1 MIGVPPGEVLLIAVD
16 TLVAGVHF
24 PLETPAEDVGY
35 KALAVNLSDLA
46 AMAATPFAYS
56 TAICLPSADDAWTAA
71 FEAGLAGLA
80 EAFRLA
86 PVARSRSPGPLT
98 VTVEVYGHAP
108 PGAVLRRG
116 GARPGD
122 TLYVTGSLGDAAL
135 ALEALQGRRVLP
147 REVLAAAR
155 ARLDRPAPR
164 VAVGLALRGIATA
177 AIDVSDGLAA
187 DLGHVLAASGVGATL
202 EAPRLPLSEGL
213 RGALDPATATR
224 LALGGGD
231 DYEICFT
238 APAAT
243 AAEIDRLARDLGC
256 PVARIGTIEARQ
268 GLRCVAADGTP
279 MPIPAGYQH
288 FAADPAGSRE
298 GTPERG

>member
-1 MIGVPPGEVLLIAVD
+1 VIRLPEGEALVVAVD

-24 PLETPAEDVGY
+24 PLDTRAEDVGH

-46 AMAATPFAYS
+46 AMAATPAGYS
-56 TAICLPSADDAWTAA
+56 IALCLPSRDDSWTAA
-71 FEAGLAGLA
+71 FEAGLHALA
-80 EAFRLA
+80 RTFGLA
-86 PVARSRSPGPLT
+86 PVATHRAAGPLS

-108 PGAVLRRG
+108 PGAVLHRR
-116 GARPGD
+116 GARPDDGV
-122 TLYVTGSLGDAAL
+122 YVTGSLGDAAL
-135 ALEALQGRRVLP
+135 ALQALLGLRVLAGEALATL
-147 REVLAAAR
+147 R
-155 ARLDRPAPR
+155 ARLDRPEPR
-164 VAVGLALRGIATA
+164 VRVGLALRGIATA

-187 DLGHVLAASGVGATL
+187 DLGHVLTASEVGATL
-202 EAPRLPLSEGL
+202 EVTRLPLSPAL
-213 RGALDPATATR
+213 RDAVDPGTAAR

>member
-46 AMAATPFAYS
+46 AMAATPLAYS

-122 TLYVTGSLGDAAL
+122 AVYVTGSLGDAAL
-135 ALEALQGRRVLP
+135 ALEALRGRRVLP

-238 APAAT
+238 APAAC
-243 AAEIDRLARDLGC
+243 AAEVEDLARDLGC
-256 PVARIGTIEARQ
+256 PVTRIGAVEARP
-268 GLRCVAADGTP
+268 GLRCMGEDGTP
-279 MPIPAGYQH
+279 IEVPSGYEH
-288 FAADPAGSRE
+288 FSAERPGAPE
-298 GTPERG
+298 GTVERG